1 MKLRLRTVVVAV
13 QVALL
18 AACAHTER
26 AGTLATL
33 HRVQPDTT
41 DVRVDDGLQKAV
53 QGYRQFL
60 QETPASDLTPEAM
73 RRLADL
79 QLETAPTT
87 ALRRARRPRPWRPV
101 P

>member
-1 MKLRLRTVVVAV
+1 MKLRLRTGVVAV

-18 AACAHTER
+18 AACAHSER

-41 DVRVDDGLQKAV
+41 DVRVDDGLLKAV

-73 RRLADL
+73 RRRRSRVPRGAGSR
-79 QLETAPTT
+79 
-87 ALRRARRPRPWRPV
+87 ALRRTSRA
-101 P
+101 